1 MPCAVIPI
9 TRAEK
14 RTPNRQL
21 KKPHMPNALSIVE
34 GCAQSPDVGLEYW
47 SLGVLESWVRYA
59 ILQYSNIPLLQHSDP
74 FVEVHDGAK

>member
-1 MPCAVIPI
+1 MPCAVIQI

-34 GCAQSPDVGLEYW
+34 GCAQSPDVGLECW
-47 SLGVLESWVRYA
+47 SHGFDT
-59 ILQYSNIPLLQHSDP
+59 QYSNIPLLQHSDP